1 MPSTIE
7 VPNVIDTSNC
17 KQLGEGKTKVIWAIP
32 ESPYVVIKSKDKITA
47 FNAERQHSLEGKA
60 TISTATTCK
69 VFSFLNSLGLRTH
82 FVKQNGP
89 NEFIARNCHMIPIE
103 WVARRIAT
111 GSFLKRHKGVKEGF
125 RFSPPKLELFYKD
138 DAAGDP
144 QWSEELL
151 QETNLTIGN
160 VLIGERE
167 IDLMSRVT
175 VAIFEVLER
184 AWTTLGCSLIDMK
197 VEFGVDAVTKDI
209 ILADVIDS
217 DSWRLWP
224 AGDKRLQVDKQF
236 YRDLPD
242 VKPEDL
248 QKLKEKF
255 EWVSEKLDKFQTA
268 PKGRVVVLL
277 GSETDRPHGEKIRS
291 ASQALGIPCDVR
303 VSSAHKGTNETL
315 KLAAKYE
322 GDGIPTVFVAC
333 AGRSNGL
340 GPVLSG
346 NTVYPVI
353 NCPPITGEWG
363 SQDLWSSLRLPSD
376 LSCTTILQPEA
387 AALSAATIFGLQ
399 DHVVW
404 GRLRIKQLLNHVKL
418 MKADKEVESEN
429 AKRRVDEKK

>member
-1 MPSTIE
+1 
-7 VPNVIDTSNC
+7 V
-17 KQLGEGKTKVIWAIP
+17 EGKTKVILTIP
-32 ESPYVVIKSKDKITA
+32 DSPYVLIRSKDKITA
-47 FNAERQHSLEGKA
+47 FNAERQHNLEGKA
-60 TISTATTCK
+60 AISTATTCK
-69 VFSFLNSLGLRTH
+69 VFGFLNSLGLRTH
-82 FVKQNGP
+82 FIKQNGP
-89 NEFIARNCHMIPIE
+89 NEFIARQCQMIPIE

-111 GSFLKRHKGVKEGF
+111 GSFLKRHKGVQEGF
-125 RFSPPKLELFYKD
+125 RFSLPKLEIFYKD

-151 QETNLTIGN
+151 LETKMNIGGL
-160 VLIGERE
+160 LIGERE
-167 IDLMSRVT
+167 IDLMSRLTVT
-175 VAIFEVLER
+175 IFEVLER

-197 VEFGVDAVTKDI
+197 VEFGVDPKTKDI

-255 EWVSEKLDKFQTA
+255 EWVSTMLEKFETP

-277 GSETDRPHGEKIRS
+277 GSDTDKAHGEKIRT
-291 ASQALGIPCDVR
+291 ACLALGIPCEIR
-303 VSSAHKGTNETL
+303 VTSAHKGTTETL
-315 KLAAKYE
+315 KAVSKYE
-322 GDGIPTVFVAC
+322 GDGIPTVFIAC

-340 GPVLSG
+340 GPVVSG
-346 NTVYPVI
+346 NTIYPVI
-353 NCPPITGEWG
+353 NCPPISGEWG
-363 SQDLWSSLRLPSD
+363 AHDLWSSLRLPSE

-387 AALSAATIFGLQ
+387 AALGAANIFGLQ
-399 DHVVW
+399 DHMVW

-418 MKADKEVESEN
+418 MKADKVAESDN
-429 AKRRVDEKK
+429 VARRGGEK